1 VWNIKNLFGHQS
13 TAPEQAEV
21 SRDGAISASALEEEN
36 IRIFVLIAAAIAAYG
51 YSPAEITVIRPVGGR
66 AWAQAGRY
74 ESVHNRRQMF

>member
-1 VWNIKNLFGHQS
+1 MWNIKKLFGHPS
-13 TAPEQAEV
+13 AETDQAEAGNKIIG
-21 SRDGAISASALEEEN
+21 SGPSAEEEN

-51 YSPAEITVIRPVGGR
+51 YSPAEITAIRPVVNK

>member
-1 VWNIKNLFGHQS
+1 VWSIKNLFGYHS
-13 TAPEQAEV
+13 AAPEQAEV
-21 SRDGAISASALEEEN
+21 SKDGAISASALEEEN

-51 YSPAEITVIRPVGGR
+51 YSPAEITVIRPIGGR